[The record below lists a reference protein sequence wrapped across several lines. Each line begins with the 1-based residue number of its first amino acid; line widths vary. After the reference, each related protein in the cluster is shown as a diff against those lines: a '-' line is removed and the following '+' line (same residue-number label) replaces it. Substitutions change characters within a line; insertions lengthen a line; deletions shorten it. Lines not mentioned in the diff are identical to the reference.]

1 MKGGSAASPQADAKQ
16 HLTKVA
22 EQPQLMLD
30 VSSKTSGARPRL
42 RGGVSSSA
50 GLPKGKISVE
60 SGGCRDL
67 GPAKQW
73 MKKRVESGFNNF
85 ANVAIAGLTQKSGC
99 LCVALSD
106 GESKGLQQR
115 RFKRNQTSAVYSS

>member
-1 MKGGSAASPQADAKQ
+1 MNGGSAASPQAGAEQ
-16 HLTKVA
+16 HLIKVA
-22 EQPQLMLD
+22 EQPQLTLD
-30 VSSKTSGARPRL
+30 VPLKTSGARPEL
-42 RGGVSSSA
+42 RGAVSSSA

-60 SGGCRDL
+60 TGGCQDL

-85 ANVAIAGLTQKSGC
+85 ANAVIAGLTQKSGC

-115 RFKRNQTSAVYSS
+115 RFKRNQTSATYSS